1 MPRTYPPEAKR
12 EAFGLYCSGLSLE
25 QVAAA
30 MRQKGFARYSVET
43 LRRWAADGGWEADR
57 AKLANEEAR
66 LGLALDAERITAEM
80 LAGYQELRNKTRQ
93 KLEAQELKFEDGVG
107 LLLKIDALI
116 RTLLAAQKSTVQ
128 PVDKAALALEM
139 LELVVVTLAELDPA
153 ALEFLQPH
161 IPALGEALK
170 ARYAEAA

>member
-12 EAFGLYCSGLSLE
+12 EAYGLYCSGLTLE
-25 QVAAA
+25 QVVAA
-30 MRQKGFARYSVET
+30 MRQKGYATYSAET
-43 LRRWAADGGWEADR
+43 LRRWADEGGWERDR
-57 AKLANEEAR
+57 AKLASEEAR

-80 LAGYQELRNKTRQ
+80 LAGYQDLRQQTRQ
-93 KLEAQELKFEDGVG
+93 KLANQELKFEDGVG

-116 RTLLAAQKSTVQ
+116 RTLLAAQKNQVQ

-139 LELVVVTLAELDPA
+139 LELVVTTLAELDPG
-153 ALEFLQPH
+153 ALEFVQPH

>member
-1 MPRTYPPEAKR
+1 M
-12 EAFGLYCSGLSLE
+12 LS
-25 QVAAA
+25 
-30 MRQKGFARYSVET
+30 
-43 LRRWAADGGWEADR
+43 
-57 AKLANEEAR
+57 
-66 LGLALDAERITAEM
+66 
-80 LAGYQELRNKTRQ
+80 GYQELRQQTRQ
-93 KLEAQELKFEDGVG
+93 KLANLELKFEDGVG

-116 RTLLAAQKSTVQ
+116 RTLLAAQKNQVQ

-139 LELVVVTLAELDPA
+139 LELVVTTLAELDPA